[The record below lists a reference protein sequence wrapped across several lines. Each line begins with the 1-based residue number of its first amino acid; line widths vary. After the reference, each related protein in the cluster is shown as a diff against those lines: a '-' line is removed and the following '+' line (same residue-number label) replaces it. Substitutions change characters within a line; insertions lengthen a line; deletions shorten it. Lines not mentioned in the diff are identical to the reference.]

1 MAAGA
6 DAALLEVDC
15 AFAAVAGKGCFSL
28 WGSGSVEG
36 SMLNETYSVRLASS
50 GLVLLPATLSA
61 TMGLG
66 AAFAMVAARARMK
79 VRVWGNMLNSCS
91 EKT

>member
-1 MAAGA
+1 
-6 DAALLEVDC
+6 
-15 AFAAVAGKGCFSL
+15 
-28 WGSGSVEG
+28 
-36 SMLNETYSVRLASS
+36 MLNETYSVRLASS